1 MPKLLG
7 LTKKV
12 HPNAVVK
19 ATTSVAASSSSASTV
34 QRETPQTVV
43 KSGVTILTVWKKS
56 LLMNCSGFTV
66 FDALGNLV
74 YRVDNYVAGS
84 KSEIL
89 LMDASGKALFTVRRK
104 RLTLGDNWLV
114 YDGETTVNPRF
125 SAKKSVNFKNMKCL
139 AQVSS
144 GSSNEEGSSSSK
156 EPSPSFKNMVYEVEG
171 SYGHRSCV
179 IYNKNR
185 RQVAE
190 IKKKEAAVGGA
201 DFGNDVFRLVVE
213 AEMDSKVA
221 MAVVILLDQMF
232 EASARRYSP

>member
-1 MPKLLG
+1 MHKLLG

-12 HPNAVVK
+12 HPNAAAAVRAK
-19 ATTSVAASSSSASTV
+19 STAVAASTV
-34 QRETPQTVV
+34 QQETPQTVV
-43 KSGVTILTVWKKS
+43 KSGVKILTVWKKS

-89 LMDASGKALFTVRRK
+89 LMDASGNALFTVRRK

-114 YDGETTVNPRF
+114 YDVETTVNPRF
-125 SAKKSVNFKNMKCL
+125 SAKKCVNFRNMKCL

-144 GSSNEEGSSSSK
+144 GSSNEEGSGSSK
-156 EPSPSFKNMVYEVEG
+156 EPSPTFKNMVYEVEG

-190 IKKKEAAVGGA
+190 IKKKEAAVRGA
-201 DFGNDVFRLVVE
+201 DFGNDVFRMVVE

-232 EASARRYSP
+232 